1 MNQTIFMMFLL
12 ADVLTSEIF
21 LECTVPS
28 GYMVAFLHHVI
39 SVGMYWN
46 FFHNALSPQMHILA
60 IVITGLGW
68 HILGS
73 CVISDLHNKLC
84 AQNRTALT
92 NLQGKVLGSNRLP
105 HYYFLAALIL
115 IDLYQIS
122 RRQGGS

>member
-1 MNQTIFMMFLL
+1 MNQIIFMMFLL
-12 ADVLTSEIF
+12 ADVLTSKIF

-84 AQNRTALT
+84 ANNRDGFT
-92 NLQGKVLGSNRLP
+92 NLHRKLLGPTRLP
-105 HYYFLAALIL
+105 HYLYLAALIL

-122 RRQGGS
+122 RRRGGS